1 MKPQFKTRQAW
12 EQTQTLMQPTLIRVV
27 DQLRQ
32 WVDESTWEG
41 EYEDIEDPL
50 PGFQL
55 RLQQGDRTHVLN
67 LWDLCFQ
74 VCFLNYPAPH
84 STDADPE
91 VDVDPQLLDAAGEVD
106 WNILDEKVR
115 QVLTTTFADLDPSS

>member
-1 MKPQFKTRQAW
+1 MKPKFKTRQAW
-12 EQTQTLMQPTLIRVV
+12 EQAQTLMQPTLIRVV

-32 WVDESTWEG
+32 RVDESPWEG
-41 EYEDIEDPL
+41 EYEDVEEPL

-74 VCFLNYPAPH
+74 VCCLNYPAPH
-84 STDADPE
+84 SIDADPE
-91 VDVDPQLLDAAGEVD
+91 VDLDLQLLDAAGEVE

-115 QVLTTTFADLDPSS
+115 QVLATTFATLESSP